1 MFKLLKNGHCYAPE
15 NIGNMDILLC
25 YDKICR
31 LEDNINIKNLWDV
44 EIYDCS
50 NKYICPGFIDQHLH
64 ITGGG
69 GEEGPVSR
77 IPEIGFSDIVSAG
90 VTTIVG
96 LLGVDGITRNIAGLL
111 TKARALEA
119 EGITTFIYTGCY
131 GSPIATLTGKAITDI
146 SLIDKIIGIGEIAIS
161 DYRSSHLTVQD
172 LKQLAYEAKVGGLL
186 GGKAGIMHI
195 HLGDGKEGLF
205 PLKMLLQDS
214 DFPINMFV
222 PTHINRKKELFLE
235 GVEYHKMGGNIDL
248 TAGENGSAGYSV
260 PEAVELLVN
269 SGSNLDR
276 VTVSSDGNGSIPT
289 KDGQVSGVGK
299 VIQLFEDIKSCIS
312 EKNIEMEIALK
323 IVTLNVAKILNL
335 YPQKGVIMA
344 NADAD
349 IIVLNKNLSLDK
361 VLVRG
366 ELIIDKGKLLKN
378 GRFEKK
384 YE

>member
-1 MFKLLKNGHCYAPE
+1 MFKLLKNGNCYAPE
-15 NIGNMDILLC
+15 SIGNMDILLC

-31 LEDNINIKNLWDV
+31 IEDNINIKDLWDV

-186 GGKAGIMHI
+186 GAKAGIMHI
-195 HLGDGKEGLF
+195 HLGEGKEGLS
-205 PLKMLLQDS
+205 PLKMLLEDS
-214 DFPINMFV
+214 NFPINMFV

-235 GVEYHKMGGNIDL
+235 GIEYHKMGGNIDL
-248 TAGENGSAGYSV
+248 TAGENGKVGYSV
-260 PEAVELLVN
+260 PEAVELLVKT
-269 SGSNLDR
+269 GSNLDR

-289 KDGQVSGVGK
+289 RDGSANGVGK
-299 VIQLFEDIKSCIS
+299 VMQLFEDIKSCIS
-312 EKNIEMEIALK
+312 EKNIKMEIALK

-361 VLVRG
+361 VLVKG
-366 ELIIDKGKLLKN
+366 ELVLDKGMLLKN

-384 YE
+384 